1 MMKNILMVTIF
12 PIWELIFILHCSL
25 TMKITFASNNI
36 TSDMIIPLNIGVIV
50 DEDDKDFGTMSTSCI
65 TMALSDFYA
74 SHSNYKTRL
83 KIKLINSNGSVVG
96 AAAAAVDLVTNAK
109 VHAIIGPRTSMQTN
123 FLISIANFCQVP
135 IISFSATSP
144 SLSSIRSKYFFR
156 ATQSDS
162 LQVKAI
168 SAIVNFF
175 RWKSVVPI
183 YVDNEFGDG
192 MMPFLAD
199 ALQENHINI
208 PYRSIINPLP
218 SSDLEILNE
227 LYKLK
232 TMQTRVF
239 ILHVPFPLGYRL
251 LEKANDIG
259 MMSEGYVWI
268 LTTGITNG
276 FSVLDSSVIE
286 SMHGVIG
293 VKSYIPRTKWLKDFL
308 DRWNM
313 SSKHN
318 VDLNVF
324 GLWAYDAA
332 TALAIAIENMKSNLQ
347 EDNDDAFLMRN
358 SSTSLNNLPVF
369 SSGKDLQESLSNTR
383 FDGLNGHFEFIN
395 GQLQLSTF
403 EIINIVN
410 YNASKVIGYWT
421 GQNEIIKN
429 LTSVRDGKYIKA
441 GIDDLEVI
449 WPGNSKI
456 VPAGWVIP
464 THKGKKMR
472 IGVPV
477 KDESSKFVN
486 FTRDPKTK
494 SPMVTG
500 FCIDMFK
507 EVLAVLPYHV
517 DYDFVPFENS
527 EGKAAGTY
535 DDLVHQVYLG
545 KFDAAVGDI
554 TIVSNRSEYVD
565 FTLPYTESGVTMVV
579 PLQETKQKSAWVF
592 VQPLTWDLWLTSGCF
607 FIFFAFSFWVLE
619 RDHPNQEL
627 GNTPLRQ
634 FGKSLWF
641 SFATLY
647 FSHRENVNT
656 VLARSV
662 VIICS
667 FVVLVLTSSYT
678 ASLTSMLTVAR
689 LEPSVTT
696 IHQVIED
703 GKVIGYP
710 KGSFVFELLKHQLP
724 NVDLSKLRM
733 FNTHTELHHDFVNGY
748 VDVAFDETPYM
759 KPFTIKYCP
768 KYSMVARPFKAG
780 GFGFAFPKGSIMVS
794 DISKAILDVTEGA
807 RMEQIEKAWFGDAEN
822 CPDIITKTTS
832 NSLNV
837 KNFRGLFLIV
847 AVVVSIVLVLSA
859 LVRGICNRTSL
870 SNNIASLPIYL
881 TTLMNMELLK

>member
-1 MMKNILMVTIF
+1 MMKSILMVTIF

-25 TMKITFASNNI
+25 TMKITLASNNI

-50 DEDDKDFGTMSTSCI
+50 DEDDKDFRTMSTSCI
-65 TMALSDFYA
+65 AMALSDFYA

-109 VHAIIGPRTSMQTN
+109 VNAIIGPRTSMQTN
-123 FLISIANFCQVP
+123 FLISIANFSQVP

-144 SLSSIRSKYFFR
+144 SLSSIRSQYFFR

-168 SAIVNFF
+168 SSIVNFF

-218 SSDLEILNE
+218 SSDLEILSE

-293 VKSYIPRTKWLKDFL
+293 VKSYIPRTKRLKDFL

-332 TALAIAIENMKSNLQ
+332 TALAIAIENMKSNRQ

-395 GQLQLSTF
+395 GQVQVSTF

-421 GQNEIIKN
+421 DQNEIIKN

-449 WPGNSKI
+449 WPGNSKS

-472 IGVPV
+472 ILVPV

-507 EVLAVLPYHV
+507 EVLAALPYHV

-535 DDLVHQVYLG
+535 DELVHQVYLG
-545 KFDAAVGDI
+545 
-554 TIVSNRSEYVD
+554 VS
-565 FTLPYTESGVTMVV
+565 
-579 PLQETKQKSAWVF
+579 
-592 VQPLTWDLWLTSGCF
+592 
-607 FIFFAFSFWVLE
+607 
-619 RDHPNQEL
+619 
-627 GNTPLRQ
+627 
-634 FGKSLWF
+634 SLF
-641 SFATLY
+641 CL
-647 FSHRENVNT
+647 
-656 VLARSV
+656 
-662 VIICS
+662 
-667 FVVLVLTSSYT
+667 
-678 ASLTSMLTVAR
+678 
-689 LEPSVTT
+689 
-696 IHQVIED
+696 
-703 GKVIGYP
+703 
-710 KGSFVFELLKHQLP
+710 
-724 NVDLSKLRM
+724 
-733 FNTHTELHHDFVNGY
+733 
-748 VDVAFDETPYM
+748 
-759 KPFTIKYCP
+759 
-768 KYSMVARPFKAG
+768 
-780 GFGFAFPKGSIMVS
+780 
-794 DISKAILDVTEGA
+794 
-807 RMEQIEKAWFGDAEN
+807 
-822 CPDIITKTTS
+822 
-832 NSLNV
+832 
-837 KNFRGLFLIV
+837 
-847 AVVVSIVLVLSA
+847 
-859 LVRGICNRTSL
+859 
-870 SNNIASLPIYL
+870 
-881 TTLMNMELLK
+881 